1 MAVDENLV
9 RLEID
14 AKPVSRL
21 RRLTDRPVT
30 LSIDVR
36 LEEERVGRMRKNC
49 PGQAPAADSCPTRTK
64 IKVAIGPS
72 RRRDR
77 RRDGLMDHAREI
89 LVSFRSYMMAGE
101 DDSAEFSGAM
111 ARLKRVLT
119 PWRA

>member
-1 MAVDENLV
+1 M
-9 RLEID
+9 
-14 AKPVSRL
+14 
-21 RRLTDRPVT
+21 
-30 LSIDVR
+30 
-36 LEEERVGRMRKNC
+36 GKNC
-49 PGQAPAADSCPTRTK
+49 RDRAPAPDACPTRTK

-77 RRDGLMDHAREI
+77 RCDDLIAHAREI